1 MLARVAAGDADP
13 RCPACGC
20 ILKAANISFGQG
32 LVQADIHRA
41 MEAAEGCDV
50 LLALG
55 SQLSV
60 GPVNMMIP
68 VAARAG
74 AKVVVVNN
82 EPTAMDAQASAV
94 LRGQLSDILPQ
105 LLAEDAAL

>member
-1 MLARVAAGDADP
+1 M
-13 RCPACGC
+13 
-20 ILKAANISFGQG
+20 
-32 LVQADIHRA
+32 QADIHRA

-60 GPVNMMIP
+60 GPVNMMVP
-68 VAARAG
+68 VATRAG

-94 LRGQLSDILPQ
+94 LRGQLGDILPQ